1 MPKDAKFGLV
11 VGTGLVLLIAILFF
25 RKEPAAA
32 RPGADPA
39 SVAVKP
45 AGAAAVARRS
55 ARKHVV
61 QEGET
66 LFSLASRY
74 YNDSTRFV
82 ELYQANREVL
92 KTPEQ
97 LPEGAELVIP
107 E

>member
-45 AGAAAVARRS
+45 AAAARRP

-92 KTPEQ
+92 TTPEQ

-107 E
+107 D